1 MNAKTF
7 VTMWGKK
14 CWKTVEA
21 EKEALLGRA
30 GSGHSLERGGQ
41 CVCHPP
47 PLTPTYPSHDKPNHI
62 TALQKPWEE
71 GKTTER
77 GRAKDRMTSLKGR
90 LWAGQVMF
98 GENMS
103 VHQSSREPS
112 LEPHSTA
119 STHSTA
125 HTTHTAQHSKHT
137 QHTTH
142 TAGNPRSVATW
153 RAGGAA
159 REGSHCLASL
169 PAPEVVFP
177 EAGPREFS
185 YLGYTQK
192 HFLFAEIR
200 LKWVEN
206 ALSYVAAE
214 LLFSLI

>member
-1 MNAKTF
+1 MRKHLLPCGAKSAGRQ
-7 VTMWGKK
+7 WRLRKK
-14 CWKTVEA
+14 LCW
-21 EKEALLGRA
+21 A
-30 GSGHSLERGGQ
+30 GLARDMVWSEGGQ

-47 PLTPTYPSHDKPNHI
+47 PLTPTCPSHDKPNHI

-77 GRAKDRMTSLKGR
+77 AGAKDRMTSLKGR

-103 VHQSSREPS
+103 VHQSSRKPS

-119 STHSTA
+119 HHTQHSTAHHTTHSTAHTAQQAHTA
-125 HTTHTAQHSKHT
+125 HTTHTAGS
-137 QHTTH
+137 
-142 TAGNPRSVATW
+142 PRSVAMW

-169 PAPEVVFP
+169 SAPDVVIP
-177 EAGPREFS
+177 KAGPREFS

-192 HFLFAEIR
+192 HFYLQ
-200 LKWVEN
+200 K
-206 ALSYVAAE
+206 SD
-214 LLFSLI
+214 